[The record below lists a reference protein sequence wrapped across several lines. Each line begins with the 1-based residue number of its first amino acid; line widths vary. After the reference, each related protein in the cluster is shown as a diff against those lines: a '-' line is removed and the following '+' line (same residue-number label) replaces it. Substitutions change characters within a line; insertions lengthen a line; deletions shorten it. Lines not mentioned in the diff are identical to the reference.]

1 MLFPLTRM
9 PRKTKQVV
17 VTPLLSRPLD
27 EDDVLLGIDPSLTST
42 GLCLIDWKGRLIES
56 RTLTSKKTGPA
67 RLVELRDA
75 FDAYLRKNLP
85 TACALEG
92 YSFGSKHA
100 REAVAEW
107 GGFLRVTLYEWK
119 LPTLIVP
126 PMTLKKFVLPS
137 TGSLQK
143 NRIALESYKHWGVT
157 FDTDDEC
164 DAHALAQ
171 LALMRAKIDASDDAM
186 ISVCQRM
193 TSAAKIVAL
202 MC

>member
-1 MLFPLTRM
+1 M
-9 PRKTKQVV
+9 PRKTKQVA
-17 VTPLLSRPLD
+17 VTPLLSRPLN

-42 GLCLIDWKGRLIES
+42 GLCLIDWKGKLVES

-67 RLVELRDA
+67 RLVELRDG

-107 GGFLRVTLYEWK
+107 GGLLRVALYEWK
-119 LPTLIVP
+119 LPTLVVP

-137 TGSLQK
+137 AGSLQK
-143 NRIALESYKHWGVT
+143 NRIALESYKQWRVT

-171 LALMRAKIDASDDAM
+171 LALLRI
-186 ISVCQRM
+186 
-193 TSAAKIVAL
+193 TSLSGESTSRREDAAKAASL
-202 MC
+202 L